1 MLTADPLSATQAK
14 EKTAESTLAGQ
25 KRTRD
30 EGTLNA
36 AKQMRDRLE
45 EEHERKLRSV
55 RHEVGLYD
63 QLCNNV
69 EESPLQSRQGEMAR
83 RLGELMSREQPT
95 FSLVLDDE
103 DQRSY
108 TIDEIDERLLEDGKT
123 LYVRPIDDAVPNVVG
138 IFEERVEDGTLVRT
152 RRGTTSVT
160 TLSERE
166 SKISKALQPG
176 ATLTGIGSCLNPRVG
191 ELLLALAGGDAAL
204 LRRAAD
210 GGVPPNESL
219 PLLLHEFPE
228 LVIISPPPPNS
239 PGGMPAIDGTS
250 SLLQVA
256 GSTVPP
262 LAEKYGS
269 SYLVNLVVFPQDAL
283 EHDRGA
289 ARLALHAAVGDLVVF
304 DTVAQM
310 HECFLEQPQL
320 RNMAALEPLADGGF
334 ELIRNGILR
343 QRLPR
348 PAPELG
354 GLGTPPATQL
364 RTPQVMLASHAG
376 TKALEIK
383 RLGERLMEA
392 RDKFDQAEGGFA
404 SSRTEA
410 ERAERGASA
419 SMEELGR
426 KQDELKEVT
435 ESLKRKHGAQPK
447 KSNKKQRVSSNAA
460 TSSSVGG
467 TSSSADAR
475 EAGEDEHEE
484 GASMSTAVL
493 EATPIHQPRR
503 SSRNGKAPATS

>member
-1 MLTADPLSATQAK
+1 M
-14 EKTAESTLAGQ
+14 
-25 KRTRD
+25 
-30 EGTLNA
+30 
-36 AKQMRDRLE
+36 
-45 EEHERKLRSV
+45 
-55 RHEVGLYD
+55 RHEVDLYE
-63 QLCNNV
+63 QQCNNV
-69 EESPLQSRQGEMAR
+69 EESPLQSIQGEMAR
-83 RLGELMSREQPT
+83 RLGELLSREQPT

-108 TIDEIDERLLEDGKT
+108 TIDEIDERLLDDGKT

-160 TLSERE
+160 TLTERE
-166 SKISKALQPG
+166 SKMSKALQPG

-191 ELLLALAGGDAAL
+191 ELLLVLAGGDAAL

-228 LVIISPPPPNS
+228 LVIISPLPPNS
-239 PGGMPAIDGTS
+239 PGAMPTIDGTS

-269 SYLVNLVVFPQDAL
+269 FYLVNLIVLPQDAL
-283 EHDRGA
+283 ERDRGAA
-289 ARLALHAAVGDLVVF
+289 ARLALYAALGDLVVF
-304 DTVAQM
+304 DTVDQM
-310 HECFLEQPQL
+310 HECFIEQPQL

-334 ELIRNGILR
+334 ELIRNGMLR

-354 GLGTPPATQL
+354 VLGTPLATQL

-376 TKALEIK
+376 KKAFEMK

-392 RDKFDQAEGGFA
+392 RDTFDQAEGGFA

-410 ERAERGASA
+410 EQAERGASA
-419 SMEELGR
+419 STEELGR

-435 ESLKRKHGAQPK
+435 ESLKRKHGAQPN
-447 KSNKKQRVSSNAA
+447 KSNKKQRVSSDAA
-460 TSSSVGG
+460 ASSSVGG

-475 EAGEDEHEE
+475 KAGEDEHEG
-484 GASMSTAVL
+484 GASMSTVVL
-493 EATPIHQPRR
+493 EATPINHPRR